1 MDIWEIDKALLFL
14 VLVLPGFISIKVYSL
29 LIAVEARDYSKSLVE
44 AICYSSLNFAA
55 LSWLIVTISSE
66 GFSSEHPFIYWS
78 GLLLVFVGAPSA
90 WPFLFRWLAELKIFK
105 KNILSPFKQPWD
117 YVFSK
122 RESMWIAV
130 YMKDNEVI
138 RGKFAEK
145 SFASSFPSER
155 QIYIEEVWREKNG
168 KKFGEK
174 IPRTKGVLISQDE
187 IKYIKF
193 IGK

>member
-1 MDIWEIDKALLFL
+1 MDIWEIDKSLLFL

-44 AICYSSLNFAA
+44 AVCYSSLNFSVF
-55 LSWLIVTISSE
+55 SWLIVLISSE
-66 GFSSEHPFIYWS
+66 GFYHHHPFIYWI
-78 GLLLVFVGAPSA
+78 GLFLVFFGAPSI
-90 WPFLFRWLAELKIFK
+90 WPFLFRWISELKVFK
-105 KNILSPFKQPWD
+105 KNILSPYKQPWD
-117 YVFSK
+117 YVFAK
-122 RESMWIAV
+122 KESMWIVV
-130 YMKDNEVI
+130 YLKDGEII

-145 SFASSFPSER
+145 SFASSYPSER

-174 IPRTKGVLISQDE
+174 VTRTKGILISQDE

-193 IGK
+193 LGK